1 MICSILSGTQ
11 NLAMDNRPL
20 IRKLESIE
28 ETQGKI
34 LFYIRT
40 LAEQNVKTKGRLP
53 EVLYNDQEV
62 MFKLSWS
69 KSTLKRRRA
78 EGIIRFKK
86 IKNKFYYREKDVFS
100 LLFPDTGSSWTNV
113 TS

>member
-1 MICSILSGTQ
+1 
-11 NLAMDNRPL
+11 MDYRHL
-20 IRKLESIE
+20 FQKLKNIE

-34 LFYIRT
+34 LFYIRV
-40 LAEQNVKTKGRLP
+40 LAEQNPKTKGRLP

-78 EGIIRFKK
+78 DETIAFKK
-86 IKNKFYYREKDVFS
+86 IKNKFYYREKDVLK
-100 LLFPDTGSSWTNV
+100 LLFPDQITN
-113 TS
+113 

>member
-1 MICSILSGTQ
+1 
-11 NLAMDNRPL
+11 MDNRPL
-20 IRKLESIE
+20 FRKLEIIE

-34 LFYIRT
+34 LFYIRI

-53 EVLYNDQEV
+53 EVFYNDQDV

-78 EGIIRFKK
+78 EGLIPYRK
-86 IKNKFYYREKDVFS
+86 IKNKYYYREKDVFS
-100 LLFPDTGSSWTNV
+100 LLLPDTSS
-113 TS
+113 S

>member
-1 MICSILSGTQ
+1 
-11 NLAMDNRPL
+11 MDNRPL
-20 IRKLESIE
+20 FRKLESIE

-34 LFYIRT
+34 LFYIRI
-40 LAEQNVKTKGRLP
+40 LAEQRVKTQGRLP
-53 EVLYNDQEV
+53 EVLFNDQEV

-78 EGIIRFKK
+78 DGLLPFRK

-100 LLFPDTGSSWTNV
+100 LLFPDTGSS
-113 TS
+113 

>member
-1 MICSILSGTQ
+1 MDLRPIL
-11 NLAMDNRPL
+11 
-20 IRKLESIE
+20 RKLEEIE
-28 ETQGKI
+28 KNQGKM

-40 LAEQNVKTKGRLP
+40 IAEQNGNAQSKLP

-78 EGIIRFKK
+78 DKVLPFRRS
-86 IKNKFYYREKDVFS
+86 KNKFYYREKDVYA
-100 LLFPDTGSSWTNV
+100 LLFPTETG
-113 TS
+113 

>member
-1 MICSILSGTQ
+1 
-11 NLAMDNRPL
+11 MDNRPL
-20 IRKLESIE
+20 LRKLESIE

-40 LAEQNVKTKGRLP
+40 LAEQNVKTKGRIP
-53 EVLYNDQEV
+53 EVLFNDQEV

-78 EGIIRFKK
+78 EGLLPFRK
-86 IKNKFYYREKDVFS
+86 IKNKYYYREKDVYY
-100 LLFPDTGSSWTNV
+100 LLFPDTSS
-113 TS
+113 S